1 MCVSRTFFLCQQ
13 THSRLACVQR
23 VFSREGISAPSER
36 GHGVRRLL
44 HCRLCSHRCFF
55 FFGQT
60 ATAVGTGSSRSI
72 VFLAAK
78 ILFTLYNATF
88 STTVESLLV
97 AMTSKDIQQAL
108 EICFFCKKQSV
119 GYLFHR
125 APYWFF
131 PLFVLGGGE
140 LDIDCLRVSKSG
152 GTVRV

>member
-1 MCVSRTFFLCQQ
+1 M
-13 THSRLACVQR
+13 
-23 VFSREGISAPSER
+23 
-36 GHGVRRLL
+36 
-44 HCRLCSHRCFF
+44 
-55 FFGQT
+55 
-60 ATAVGTGSSRSI
+60 
-72 VFLAAK
+72 AAK
-78 ILFTLYNATF
+78 ILFTLRDPTF